1 MTSRS
6 CRRGS
11 EKRSTADRP
20 VPPSRL
26 QRTTGRYKAVYRCM
40 VRLIVSP
47 PAWMGYRKAVNRR
60 SAHIPRAGSC
70 RHAFSPCLRMFSC
83 NSSCDLNGDNE
94 DVTISANDGRAS
106 SCNMSVSRL
115 MRRRDDTKVC
125 TDPPARVTNNRR
137 DQAIRPPYYG
147 DHFFSRPRCS
157 YLMLAGQVATTEG
170 WGTPPRG
177 GTCKPP
183 RGPTQFEGGASR
195 HEGRLN
201 SSGSSWPVM
210 IWTS

>member
-1 MTSRS
+1 
-6 CRRGS
+6 
-11 EKRSTADRP
+11 
-20 VPPSRL
+20 
-26 QRTTGRYKAVYRCM
+26 
-40 VRLIVSP
+40 
-47 PAWMGYRKAVNRR
+47 
-60 SAHIPRAGSC
+60 
-70 RHAFSPCLRMFSC
+70 MFSC

-157 YLMLAGQVATTEG
+157 YLMLGGASRHDRRMGHAATS
-170 WGTPPRG
+170 

-183 RGPTQFEGGASR
+183 RRATQFEGGASR

-201 SSGSSWPVM
+201 SSGPSWPVM
-210 IWTS
+210 IWTSFSHSFLPSGRRLGHLVHRT